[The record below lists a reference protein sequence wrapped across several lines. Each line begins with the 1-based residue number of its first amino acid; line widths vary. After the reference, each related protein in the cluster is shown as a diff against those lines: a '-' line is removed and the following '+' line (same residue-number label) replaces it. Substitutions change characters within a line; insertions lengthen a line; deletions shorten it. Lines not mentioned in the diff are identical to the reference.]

1 MAVLRVDRLG
11 EERSLGS
18 QPVRFSVRQYAHLG
32 ALARLAQLPTELKTD
47 TRHDIVTLPS
57 ARSVRNRCAMG
68 KFGRACNAAGKPI
81 GSGWNL
87 AATAV
92 ATPAAARSRG
102 RALAS
107 NRMSPGHEAVGALS
121 QFCRCA
127 GSAHMAKLTGHLS
140 GTAL

>member
-1 MAVLRVDRLG
+1 M
-11 EERSLGS
+11 E
-18 QPVRFSVRQYAHLG
+18 P
-32 ALARLAQLPTELKTD
+32 KTD

-57 ARSVRNRCAMG
+57 ARSVRNRSAMG

-107 NRMSPGHEAVGALS
+107 NRMSPGHEAVGAL
-121 QFCRCA
+121 
-127 GSAHMAKLTGHLS
+127 
-140 GTAL
+140 